1 MAHFDVWNLF
11 SECLK
16 GNSGGITRDKL
27 MIHVN
32 FSWQDLNKCNQSVFP
47 PGLTTP
53 SQSFFRPWR
62 SLQVTHRPR
71 VFFLGPGRTW
81 QDRPW
86 PVLFMLAHG
95 NAIWLVWM
103 ITTATAGW
111 PAASRNQGHSTSAL
125 HTFPALFSS
134 ACRWII
140 HPVQLG
146 GTNLLHTNTNTHSLT
161 HTHPHSLTHS
171 HTKTAY
177 SVYSHNNL

>member
-1 MAHFDVWNLF
+1 MDNKQ
-11 SECLK
+11 EK
-16 GNSGGITRDKL
+16 GSADGIKQNWDC
-27 MIHVN
+27 H
-32 FSWQDLNKCNQSVFP
+32 QSACP

-53 SQSFFRPWR
+53 SHHLALQSLPARL
-62 SLQVTHRPR
+62 SLPPCCIR
-71 VFFLGPGRTW
+71 VLPGPGRTW

-86 PVLFMLAHG
+86 PVLLMLAHG

-125 HTFPALFSS
+125 RTFLALFSS

-146 GTNLLHTNTNTHSLT
+146 DTNVEHDKKKTCMPSLQIKQVWENVLIN
-161 HTHPHSLTHS
+161 SS
-171 HTKTAY
+171 
-177 SVYSHNNL
+177 

>member
-1 MAHFDVWNLF
+1 M
-11 SECLK
+11 C
-16 GNSGGITRDKL
+16 DKL
-27 MIHVN
+27 RIIRKFQLIGLHKTTTAIKLHFHLV
-32 FSWQDLNKCNQSVFP
+32 WPRILLTWLLQSLSTGP
-47 PGLTTP
+47 ML
-53 SQSFFRPWR
+53 
-62 SLQVTHRPR
+62 SLQVPYWPR
-71 VFFLGPGRTW
+71 VVFGPGRTW

-125 HTFPALFSS
+125 RTFPALFSS

-146 GTNLLHTNTNTHSLT
+146 GTDLLHKHY
-161 HTHPHSLTHS
+161 
-171 HTKTAY
+171 KTAH
-177 SVYSHNNL
+177 SVYWYNNL